1 MPSTRGSLLTPSLRG
16 RLRASLPPA
25 LAEKPARLSAV
36 SPEPRCGAGAQ
47 VCTLTETGSHP
58 HERSVGLHQAL
69 ARGPRWPAL
78 HFPDPR
84 RPRTHKNQPQAP
96 NAPLP
101 LHSWGPVAWA
111 AARTWAGTEVGG
123 PGPSASFGP
132 QFLWKPQQA
141 GWGGRGGEGGVWPSH
156 ATPAGAL
163 SPQAFGLL
171 PLATV
176 SREEG
181 RTRHMF

>member
-1 MPSTRGSLLTPSLRG
+1 MPQMCSTNVRPSNPVS
-16 RLRASLPPA
+16 RLRRPLFPYSPVCSGPPQGLRTCRALHPGLPPHPVFARPSSSSLPPA
-25 LAEKPARLSAV
+25 LAEKPARLSTV

-69 ARGPRWPAL
+69 PRGPCWPAL

-101 LHSWGPVAWA
+101 PYSWGSVAWA

-141 GWGGRGGEGGVWPSH
+141 G
-156 ATPAGAL
+156 
-163 SPQAFGLL
+163 
-171 PLATV
+171 
-176 SREEG
+176 
-181 RTRHMF
+181 